1 MRFEGPLLTACER
14 CGKPLTSPN
23 ETICVAATRASTL
36 PADGFVRLPSIIGP
50 GEPIP
55 VSKSTWWKGIQ
66 DGRYPHPVKLGPRIT
81 AWRVDDIRALIERG
95 GRS

>member
-1 MRFEGPLLTACER
+1 MRFEGPLLTVCER
-14 CGKPLTSPN
+14 RGKSLISSN

-50 GEPIP
+50 GGPIP

-66 DGRYPHPVKLGPRIT
+66 DGRYPQPVKLGPRIT